1 MIKQIQMCVTTA
13 AAVRSFHSKK
23 GKKSTGCFFV
33 QQVQIIQRWSSAP
46 PAADRWPLEMRQL
59 GDQIA
64 VTSASG
70 SGRGGG
76 EAPLIGQQDRKYNH
90 RLSFS
95 SSPLCVSVCICSV
108 SSIQTPGS
116 VSNLS
121 LSESSLLGMEW
132 DDWLRVGRP
141 QTVTSCLS
149 VLIQKVKSP
158 WVVLHPQSGSIRS
171 PP

>member
-1 MIKQIQMCVTTA
+1 
-13 AAVRSFHSKK
+13 
-23 GKKSTGCFFV
+23 
-33 QQVQIIQRWSSAP
+33 
-46 PAADRWPLEMRQL
+46 MRQL

-90 RLSFS
+90 KLSFS
-95 SSPLCVSVCICSV
+95 SSPLCVSVCSV

-116 VSNLS
+116 VSNS
-121 LSESSLLGMEW
+121 LSESSLLGMER
-132 DDWLRVGRP
+132 DDWLRAGWP

-149 VLIQKVKSP
+149 ALIQKVKSP
-158 WVVLHPQSGSIRS
+158 
-171 PP
+171 